1 MAQKVTN
8 QLNLLISYSY
18 EISTNVNRVLQIFCG
33 NLQPVHE
40 PCRDEAV
47 ILRAMAYPD
56 VIPDNA
62 PTLPVLTVSELNRMA
77 RRALESQLPLL
88 WVEGEVSNFIRAAS
102 GHWYFSLKDTDA
114 QVRCVMFRGRSQFAG
129 FTPANGDHV
138 EIRALPSL
146 YEARGEFQ
154 LGAESIRRAGAGRL
168 FEAFLKLKA
177 KLEAEGLFDP
187 LQKRALP
194 RFPRSIGVV
203 TSPQA
208 AALHDVL
215 TALQRRMPGLPV
227 ILYPTPVQGHGAG
240 AQIAAAI
247 RTAGARAECDVL
259 LVCRGGGSL
268 EDLWAF
274 NDEAVARAIAG
285 SPMPAVSGVGHET
298 DFTLADFAAD
308 LRAPTPT
315 AAAELA
321 SPVRTELLQQLGQLA
336 QQVQQHLL
344 RKQHGETQRL
354 DYLARRLIHP
364 SDQLHRQQTELNQLA
379 QRFHHAAHTRM
390 THEQLRIAH
399 LNQRLLTPRHLIQSE
414 QHRLVA
420 LNARAQ
426 RAVHNGFVR
435 HHLNLARLASSLSHL
450 NPEGVLA
457 RGYSIVQLENGAVVQ
472 DAAML
477 NAGDRIN
484 LQFHYGQASATIN
497 STAKN

>member
-1 MAQKVTN
+1 M
-8 QLNLLISYSY
+8 NL
-18 EISTNVNRVLQIFCG
+18 
-33 NLQPVHE
+33 P
-40 PCRDEAV
+40 DD
-47 ILRAMAYPD
+47 YPD
-56 VIPDNA
+56 ITPG
-62 PTLPVLTVSELNRMA
+62 LPVLTVSELNRMA

-88 WVEGEVSNFIRAAS
+88 WVEGEVSNFTRAAS
-102 GHWYFSLKDTDA
+102 GHWYFSLKDANA
-114 QVRCVMFRGRSQFAG
+114 QVRCVMFRGRNQFAD

-154 LGAESIRRAGAGRL
+154 LGAEAIRRAGAGRL
-168 FEAFLKLKA
+168 YEAFLRLKG

-187 LQKRALP
+187 ARKRSLP
-194 RFPRSIGVV
+194 RFPRRLGIV

-215 TALQRRMPGLPV
+215 TALARRMPGLPV
-227 ILYPTPVQGHGAG
+227 ILYPTPVQGAGAG

-274 NDEAVARAIAG
+274 NDEAVARAIAA
-285 SPMPAVSGVGHET
+285 SPMPVVSGVGHET

-321 SPVRTELLQQLGQLA
+321 SPLRQELLLQLGHLARQL
-336 QQVQQHLL
+336 QHHLA
-344 RKQHGETQRL
+344 RRQHGEMQRL

-364 SDQLHRQQTELNQLA
+364 AEQLRRRQTDLNQLA
-379 QRFHHAAHTRM
+379 QRLDSTARTRL
-390 THEQLRIAH
+390 TREQLRLAR
-399 LNQRLLTPRHLIQSE
+399 LNQRLVTPRHLIQRE
-414 QHRLVA
+414 QRGLDA
-420 LNARAQ
+420 LGLRIRHAAESGFRQ
-426 RAVHNGFVR
+426 RQ
-435 HHLNLARLASSLSHL
+435 LNLARLASSLAHL

-457 RGYSIVQLENGAVVQ
+457 RGYSIVQLEDGSVVQ
-472 DAAML
+472 DAATL
-477 NAGDRIN
+477 DAGRKIGIR
-484 LQFHYGQASATIN
+484 LHRGRARATVESV
-497 STAKN
+497 STD